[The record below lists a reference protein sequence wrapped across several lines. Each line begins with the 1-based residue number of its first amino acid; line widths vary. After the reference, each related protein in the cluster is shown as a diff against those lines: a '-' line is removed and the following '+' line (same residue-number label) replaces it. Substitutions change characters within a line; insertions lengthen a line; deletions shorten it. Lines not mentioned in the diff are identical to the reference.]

1 VTGPRVGHG
10 VPVPRTSAPPVPP
23 RDRRPLL
30 LILAGVVLLF
40 GAGIVGIALV
50 GRGQDGADNLAQG
63 EATTP
68 PPAPTTEAATVA
80 PTTSAP
86 RTFAATGPGTY
97 VYAPA
102 DGPVVGTAGT
112 LYRYRV
118 AIETGTPV
126 PIEEF
131 RAGVENTLADPRSWI
146 AGNNVRLQRVDGAAT
161 NANFTVYLVTPGTA
175 QKLCGAGGY
184 DIFWRGEPYTSC
196 RVGARVLINIA
207 RYLRA
212 VPNYGAPLEAYQQYA
227 VNHEVGH
234 ALGHDHE
241 LCPGPGKPAPVM
253 QQQTFDL
260 QKCVAYSWPYL
271 DGKRYAGPPGRIV
284 PKD

>member
-1 VTGPRVGHG
+1 MN
-10 VPVPRTSAPPVPP
+10 RTSTPVRPATVPP

-30 LILAGVVLLF
+30 LALTILGVVLLV
-40 GAGIVGIALV
+40 GAGVGAVALINRADEDGIAQV
-50 GRGQDGADNLAQG
+50 QTSPTPAPPPSTAP
-63 EATTP
+63 ATTAPPVPQP
-68 PPAPTTEAATVA
+68 PP
-80 PTTSAP
+80 
-86 RTFAATGPGTY
+86 TFAATGPNTY
-97 VYAPA
+97 VYAPG
-102 DGPVVGTAGT
+102 DGAVVGTAGT

-126 PIEEF
+126 PIDDF
-131 RAGVENTLADPRSWI
+131 RASVENTLADPRSWI
-146 AGNNVRLQRVDGAAT
+146 AGNNVRLQRVDGAA
-161 NANFTVYLVTPGTA
+161 NSNFTVYLVTPGTA

-207 RYLRA
+207 RYLRSI
-212 VPNYGAPLEAYQQYA
+212 PNYGAPLEAYQQYA
-227 VNHEVGH
+227 INHEVGH
-234 ALGHDHE
+234 ALGHGHE
-241 LCPGPGKPAPVM
+241 LCPGAGKPAPVM

-260 QKCVAYSWPYL
+260 QKCVANAWPYL